1 MELFLAARLHR
12 THDQDGLLCC
22 VRRVH
27 HQTGSFLNSPPF
39 PSALMAPL
47 AAALRPAMTLSYF
60 ETSLSR
66 LAPLLRL
73 SAPPLLETTQRDD
86 MSEAHPGWVAR
97 LQERRG

>member
-1 MELFLAARLHR
+1 
-12 THDQDGLLCC
+12 
-22 VRRVH
+22 
-27 HQTGSFLNSPPF
+27 
-39 PSALMAPL
+39 MAPL

-66 LAPLLRL
+66 LAPPLRL
-73 SAPPLLETTQRDD
+73 SVPPLLETTQRDD